1 MVMGLGG
8 MGVGEGVGSMHLTAL
23 QNMEVRGG
31 EDYRYF
37 FSPFLLSQGFDEK
50 KVLVKIVILI
60 RTQITIDQS
69 CDDISAVVI
78 LTSST

>member
-1 MVMGLGG
+1 MLVMGLGG

-37 FSPFLLSQGFDEK
+37 FSPFLLSHGFDEK
-50 KVLVKIVILI
+50 GVGEDCD
-60 RTQITIDQS
+60 IDPDRNHNRS
-69 CDDISAVVI
+69 K
-78 LTSST
+78 LR

>member
-1 MVMGLGG
+1 MVMGWGG
-8 MGVGEGVGSMHLTAL
+8 MGVGEGVGNMHLTAL

-37 FSPFLLSQGFDEK
+37 FHLLMGLMK

-60 RTQITIDQS
+60 QTQISIDQS

>member
-1 MVMGLGG
+1 MGLGG
-8 MGVGEGVGSMHLTAL
+8 MGVGEGVGNMHLTAL

-31 EDYRYF
+31 EDYRCF
-37 FSPFLLSQGFDEK
+37 FYLLMG
-50 KVLVKIVILI
+50 LVIEEARRILH
-60 RTQITIDQS
+60 RTQIPIDQC

>member
-1 MVMGLGG
+1 MLVMGLGG

-37 FSPFLLSQGFDEK
+37 FSPFLLSDGVDEK
-50 KVLVKIVILI
+50 CVGEDWD
-60 RTQITIDQS
+60 IDPDGNHNRS
-69 CDDISAVVI
+69 K
-78 LTSST
+78 LR

>member
-1 MVMGLGG
+1 MGLGG

-37 FSPFLLSQGFDEK
+37 SSFLSF
-50 KVLVKIVILI
+50 
-60 RTQITIDQS
+60 S
-69 CDDISAVVI
+69 CD
-78 LTSST
+78 